1 MSMAAAILEGGDI
14 LIREREGDDE
24 FLFEA

>member
-1 MSMAAAILEGGDI
+1 MAAAILEGGDI